1 MKISYNVNQ
10 SVTSGLLL
18 QRLKLIVYNAYGVN
32 LVGVA
37 EHYDDMEFVYRMDFS
52 YTLTVES
59 EEPVSSSILSRIETF
74 LAGAIAIYN
83 FR

>member
-52 YTLTVES
+52 LTVES